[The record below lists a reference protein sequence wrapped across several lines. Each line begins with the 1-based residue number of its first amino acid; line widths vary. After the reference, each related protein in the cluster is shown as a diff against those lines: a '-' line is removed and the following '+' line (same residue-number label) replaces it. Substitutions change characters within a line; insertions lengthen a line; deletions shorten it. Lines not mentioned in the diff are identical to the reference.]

1 MPPESETP
9 GNEPNLELPSLG
21 LGFGRKKKRG
31 KTAEV
36 ATSHAGDAG
45 SPEQDAAPADGEVT
59 PTAPDASA
67 DAPTGPATAPARPA
81 APRAPAAPPAPAR
94 APGAGPT
101 PPRPAARP
109 AARPPSRPAAAAT
122 PPQATG
128 PASAPKPAPARPP
141 IRPEAEPESTPE
153 TVTQAPVPV
162 SPPPVAPAPAPEAAK
177 PEPTA
182 EPVAPTEPE
191 PTAPDV
197 EQTTVLE
204 PAVPGPT
211 IEPTPDPLTAA
222 AAALDEPTK
231 RRSRRD
237 KPSAKPR
244 DRSRR
249 SRPAKVKRERPAP
262 AEALVATLPPISP
275 ILASLVTG
283 VLSGLAAVALAVGAS
298 RGCEAVR
305 DTSSCGGGLG
315 LLALVAIL
323 AIEVV
328 IGASLLKA
336 WKIPDPF
343 STSFLG
349 VGIVATVAMLTFL
362 DSLDSVWMFL
372 VIPVITGATFVLSWW
387 TTVRFIGEYDPDA
400 RRVESDETDL
410 VE

>member
-1 MPPESETP
+1 ME
-9 GNEPNLELPSLG
+9 
-21 LGFGRKKKRG
+21 
-31 KTAEV
+31 AE
-36 ATSHAGDAG
+36 
-45 SPEQDAAPADGEVT
+45 
-59 PTAPDASA
+59 
-67 DAPTGPATAPARPA
+67 
-81 APRAPAAPPAPAR
+81 PPAP
-94 APGAGPT
+94 
-101 PPRPAARP
+101 
-109 AARPPSRPAAAAT
+109 
-122 PPQATG
+122 
-128 PASAPKPAPARPP
+128 
-141 IRPEAEPESTPE
+141 
-153 TVTQAPVPV
+153 
-162 SPPPVAPAPAPEAAK
+162 VAK
-177 PEPTA
+177 A
-182 EPVAPTEPE
+182 EPVAPAEPE
-191 PTAPDV
+191 PAPPTPPDV
-197 EQTTVLE
+197 EQTAVLDRPE
-204 PAVPGPT
+204 SVTGTT
-211 IEPTPDPLTAA
+211 IEPTPDPLSAA
-222 AAALDEPTK
+222 AAALDEPAK
-231 RRSRRD
+231 RRSRR
-237 KPSAKPR
+237 SKPR
-244 DRSRR
+244 DKSRR

-372 VIPVITGATFVLSWW
+372 VIPVLTGATFVLSWW

-400 RRVESDETDL
+400 RRVASEDTTEDDQLPDETDL